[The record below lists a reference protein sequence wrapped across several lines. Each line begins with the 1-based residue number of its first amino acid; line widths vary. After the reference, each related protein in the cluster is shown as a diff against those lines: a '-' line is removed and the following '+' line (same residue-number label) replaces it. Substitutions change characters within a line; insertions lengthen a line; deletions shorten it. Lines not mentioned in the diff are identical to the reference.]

1 MQIKA
6 FNGLM
11 EKAITGKEENGMIHS
26 TSQTAAWD
34 SSEATKPKWQMQKK
48 WKLPTLCFPFILH
61 VSTSACLDF
70 HVNFCKDQE
79 RNQLEP
85 RGCCIWFQK

>member
-1 MQIKA
+1 
-6 FNGLM
+6 
-11 EKAITGKEENGMIHS
+11 MIYS
-26 TSQTAAWD
+26 TLCSTAGANSQNPN
-34 SSEATKPKWQMQKK
+34 PKWQLQEQ

-70 HVNFCKDQE
+70 HVSFWRGQE

-85 RGCCIWFQK
+85 RGGFIGF